1 MGPRAQKIVMDIGC
15 SRGILYRPML
25 FLLVMEVLR
34 ALFHKVDEWALL

>member
-1 MGPRAQKIVMDIGC
+1 
-15 SRGILYRPML
+15 ML